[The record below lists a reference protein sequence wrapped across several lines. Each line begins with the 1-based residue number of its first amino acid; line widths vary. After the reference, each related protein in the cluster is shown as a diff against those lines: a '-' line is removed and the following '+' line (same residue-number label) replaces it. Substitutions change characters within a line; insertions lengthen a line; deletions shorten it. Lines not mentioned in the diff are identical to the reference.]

1 MSDKYLNILF
11 GEFKIG
17 QTRAGKGTVIR
28 NVEITIQPKMDV
40 VSVSRYESN
49 EFLHTLSIAYTS

>member
-11 GEFKIG
+11 WECKIG

-28 NVEITIQPKMDV
+28 NVEMTIQPKMDV

-49 EFLHTLSIAYTS
+49 EFLHTL